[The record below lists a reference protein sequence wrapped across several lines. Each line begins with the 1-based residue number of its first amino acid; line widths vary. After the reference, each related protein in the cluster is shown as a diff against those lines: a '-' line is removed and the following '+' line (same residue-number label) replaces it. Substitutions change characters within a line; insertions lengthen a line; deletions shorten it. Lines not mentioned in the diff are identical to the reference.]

1 MAKDEEGDTQPSVY
15 LRSPFERIKLSLFP
29 ISFAAS
35 GVQQLLSLRCLQRN
49 SSCRENKGRGVSGG
63 RCVTEEGMLVEGEI
77 TVCLSLKEVL

>member
-29 ISFAAS
+29 ISFTAS

-49 SSCRENKGRGVSGG
+49 FSCRKSEGRGVI
-63 RCVTEEGMLVEGEI
+63 EEGILVEGEI